1 MDSCQRFKLLVSDYI
16 EGGLA
21 QQNKQQM
28 EYHFK
33 ECLNCARTTQQLRN
47 LLNELKE
54 LPKIAVSPDF
64 ETILRA
70 RISVESA
77 LARRRREGFFTS
89 LQFRIPAYAISTV
102 LIILGLFS
110 LLSKFDRP
118 TRMATPEAYVN
129 QEWYGG
135 VQQVDK
141 SSEDL
146 VIYFLERKTVYNV
159 SSQSQS
165 LARVSTFDNQVEM
178 SAPIDSAQSIQRT
191 KNIIDRRENIQS
203 PIY

>member
-1 MDSCQRFKLLVSDYI
+1 MDNCQRFKLLISDYI

-21 QQNKQQM
+21 QQHKQQM

-33 ECLNCARTTQQLRN
+33 ECLKCAKTTQQLRN

-54 LPKIAVSPDF
+54 LPKVAVSPDF

-77 LARRRREGFFTS
+77 LARRRHEGFFKS
-89 LQFRIPAYAISTV
+89 LQFRIPAYAISAV

-110 LLSKFDRP
+110 VISKFDRP
-118 TRMATPEAYVN
+118 TRMTPPEAYVN

-135 VQQVDK
+135 FQQVDK
-141 SSEDL
+141 SSGDL
-146 VIYFLERKTVYNV
+146 VIYILERKTVYNV
-159 SSQSQS
+159 SSQSPTQ
-165 LARVSTFDNQVEM
+165 VSAIGSREEI
-178 SAPIDSAQSIQRT
+178 SAGIDSAHSIQRT
-191 KNIIDRRENIQS
+191 NTTIDRRENIQS
-203 PIY
+203 PIF

>member
-1 MDSCQRFKLLVSDYI
+1 MDNCQRFKLLVSDYI

-21 QQNKQQM
+21 QQHKQQM

-33 ECLNCARTTQQLRN
+33 ECLKCARTTQQLRT
-47 LLNELKE
+47 LLNELKA
-54 LPKIAVSPDF
+54 LPKVSVSPDF

-77 LARRRREGFFTS
+77 LARRRHEGFFKS
-89 LQFRIPAYAISTV
+89 LQFRIPAYAISAV

-110 LLSKFDRP
+110 VISKFDQP
-118 TRMATPEAYVN
+118 TRMAPPEAYVN

-135 VQQVDK
+135 FQQVDK

-146 VIYFLERKTVYNV
+146 VIYILERKTVYNV
-159 SSQSQS
+159 SSQSPAQ
-165 LARVSTFDNQVEM
+165 VSTIDSREEI
-178 SAPIDSAQSIQRT
+178 STGIDSARSIQRT
-191 KNIIDRRENIQS
+191 NTAIDRRENIQS

>member
-1 MDSCQRFKLLVSDYI
+1 MDNCQRFKLLVSDYI

-21 QQNKQQM
+21 QQHKQQM

-33 ECLNCARTTQQLRN
+33 ECLKCARTTQQLRN

-54 LPKIAVSPDF
+54 LPKVSVSPDF

-77 LARRRREGFFTS
+77 LARRRHEGFFKS
-89 LQFRIPAYAISTV
+89 LQFRIPAYAISAV

-110 LLSKFDRP
+110 VISKFDRP
-118 TRMATPEAYVN
+118 TRMAPPEAYVN

-135 VQQVDK
+135 FQQFDK

-146 VIYFLERKTVYNV
+146 VIYILERKTVYNV
-159 SSQSQS
+159 SSQSPAQ
-165 LARVSTFDNQVEM
+165 VSTIDSQEEI
-178 SAPIDSAQSIQRT
+178 SAGIDSARSIQRT
-191 KNIIDRRENIQS
+191 NTAIDRRENIQS

>member
-1 MDSCQRFKLLVSDYI
+1 MDNCQRFKLLVSDYI

-21 QQNKQQM
+21 QQHKQQM

-33 ECLNCARTTQQLRN
+33 ECLKCARTTQQLRT
-47 LLNELKE
+47 LLNELKA
-54 LPKIAVSPDF
+54 LPKVSVSPDF

-77 LARRRREGFFTS
+77 LARRRHDGFFKS
-89 LQFRIPAYAISTV
+89 LQFRIPAYAISAV

-110 LLSKFDRP
+110 VISKFDQP
-118 TRMATPEAYVN
+118 TRMAPPEAYVN

-135 VQQVDK
+135 FQQVDK

-146 VIYFLERKTVYNV
+146 VIYILERKTVYNV
-159 SSQSQS
+159 SSQSPAQ
-165 LARVSTFDNQVEM
+165 VSTIDSREEI
-178 SAPIDSAQSIQRT
+178 STGIDSARSIQRT
-191 KNIIDRRENIQS
+191 NTAIDRRENIQS